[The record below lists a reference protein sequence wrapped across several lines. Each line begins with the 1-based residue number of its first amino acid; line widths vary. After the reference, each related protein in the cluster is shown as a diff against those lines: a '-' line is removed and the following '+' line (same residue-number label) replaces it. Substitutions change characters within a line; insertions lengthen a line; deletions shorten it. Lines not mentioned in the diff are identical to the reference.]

1 MHVKLDSKLFLITNL
16 TIMNVTPVVKAFH
29 ELTLDQLYALL
40 KLRSE
45 VFVVEQD
52 CVFLD
57 QDDKDQQCYHL
68 MLFSENTLV
77 GYSRLVPAGISYL
90 EMSIGRVVS
99 SPAFRGKGVGKILME
114 LSIQH
119 CKDLFGAGNIRIGA
133 QTYALGFY
141 TSLGFVS
148 EGDTYDEDGIE

>member
-1 MHVKLDSKLFLITNL
+1 
-16 TIMNVTPVVKAFH
+16 
-29 ELTLDQLYALL
+29 
-40 KLRSE
+40 
-45 VFVVEQD
+45 
-52 CVFLD
+52 
-57 QDDKDQQCYHL
+57 
-68 MLFSENTLV
+68 
-77 GYSRLVPAGISYL
+77 AGISYL

-148 EGDTYDEDGIE
+148 EGDTYDEDGIEPIDMLRKNWGEAAKQQHVSSGNQT